1 MPTVQHQQSDPAR
14 LATTL
19 QIQLCSTADGYAR
32 IRWTVDAR
40 KLKGSDKQLVS
51 PPFNVDL
58 GMRLGP
64 AVFKVLLKASGSS
77 TFKRSLGF
85 GCVQVKCAS
94 ELDDDACTKVRVII
108 GSEGRAQLPRG
119 PLTHC
124 FSSNPVF
131 TLPEEWNFCSA
142 AEQQSNAMVVNID
155 IAPLV

>member
-1 MPTVQHQQSDPAR
+1 MVPLQSQLFSTV
-14 LATTL
+14 
-19 QIQLCSTADGYAR
+19 DGYAR

-40 KLKGSDKQLVS
+40 KLLGSDKQLVS
-51 PPFNVDL
+51 PPLNVDL
-58 GMRLGP
+58 GMRSGP
-64 AVFKVLLKASGSS
+64 AVFKVMLTASGGS
-77 TFKRSLGF
+77 TFKKSGGF
-85 GCVQVKCAS
+85 GCVQVKCVS
-94 ELDDDACTKVRVII
+94 ELDNDDCTNVRVSI